1 MRFSNEDL
9 VNIAEDGLKSLEL
22 ALSEFEGVEEYK
34 NIYTAIEEII
44 GELEEQRQPF
54 TEALVEEHEEEM
66 RALNREYER
75 SVI

>member
-34 NIYTAIEEII
+34 NIYVAIEEII
-44 GELEEQRQPF
+44 SELEEQREPYA
-54 TEALVEEHEEEM
+54 EALVEEHEEEM
-66 RALNREYER
+66 RALNREYEK